1 MLMNANANVT
11 TKNISDDERKAFYE
25 ALLRY
30 YTQGPPITD
39 AFNQVEAGLIDRYY
53 RRKKAFPDEI
63 KRIDREARR
72 MAMSEIA
79 GDRLAADSQAIRFS
93 AEVQRQA
100 REWLMKVLPHLASI
114 ACGEVYVVDL
124 GEKDKDGNPVMKRII
139 PYPRDQIAA
148 ATVLLDIARTG
159 VQPKGYRLPGMEL
172 EVEEVE
178 EPRKPMIPVLGIG
191 ADFTRITATAPDGTE
206 FTAEVTPGEV
216 IEVEGT
222 D

>member
-1 MLMNANANVT
+1 MLMDANANAP
-11 TKNISDDERKAFYE
+11 TKNIPDDERKAFYE

-79 GDRLAADSQAIRFS
+79 GDKLAADSQAIRFS
-93 AEVQRQA
+93 AVIQREA
-100 REWLMKVLPHLASI
+100 REWLMKALPHLASI
-114 ACGEVYVVDL
+114 ACGEVYFVDL
-124 GEKDKDGNPVMKRII
+124 GEKDKDGNPVLKRII

-159 VQPKGYRLPGMEL
+159 VQPKHYRLPGV
-172 EVEEVE
+172 EVDEVE
-178 EPRKPMIPVLGIG
+178 EPRQPMIPVLGIG
-191 ADFTRITATAPDGTE
+191 ADFTRVTATRPDGTE
-206 FTAEVTPGEV
+206 FTAEVKPGEV

>member
-1 MLMNANANVT
+1 MNANANVT

-39 AFNQVEAGLIDRYY
+39 AFNQVEPGLIDRYY

-72 MAMSEIA
+72 MATAELA
-79 GDRLAADSQAIRFS
+79 GDKLAADSQALRFS
-93 AEVQRQA
+93 VVIQREA
-100 REWLMKVLPHLASI
+100 REWLMKALPHLASI
-114 ACGEVYVVDL
+114 ALGEVHVVDL
-124 GEKDKDGNPVMKRII
+124 GEKDKDGNPVLKRVI

-159 VQPKGYRLPGMEL
+159 VQPKGYRLPGV

-191 ADFTRITATAPDGTE
+191 ADFTRVTATRPDGTE
-206 FTAEVTPGEV
+206 FTAEVTPGDV

>member
-1 MLMNANANVT
+1 MLMDANANVT
-11 TKNISDDERKAFYE
+11 TKNIPDHERQAFYE

-39 AFNQVEAGLIDRYY
+39 AFDQVEAGLIDRYY

-72 MAMSEIA
+72 MATAEIA
-79 GDRLAADSQAIRFS
+79 GDKLAADSQAIRFS
-93 AEVQRQA
+93 AEMQRQA
-100 REWLMKVLPHLASI
+100 REWLMAALPHLASI
-114 ACGEVYVVDL
+114 ACGEVYFVDL
-124 GEKDKDGNPVMKRII
+124 GEKDKDGNPVLKRII
-139 PYPRDQIAA
+139 PYPRDSIAA
-148 ATVLLDIARTG
+148 ASVLLDIARTG
-159 VQPKGYRLPGMEL
+159 VQPKHYRLPGMET
-172 EVEEVE
+172 EVEVE
-178 EPRKPMIPVLGIG
+178 EPRQPMIPVLGIG

-206 FTAEVTPGEV
+206 FTAEVTPGDV

>member
-11 TKNISDDERKAFYE
+11 TKNIPEQERQAFFE

-72 MAMSEIA
+72 MATAEIA
-79 GDRLAADSQAIRFS
+79 GDKLAADSQAIRYS
-93 AEVQRQA
+93 AEVQREA
-100 REWLMKVLPHLASI
+100 REWLMKALPHLASI
-114 ACGEVYVVDL
+114 ALGEVQVVDL
-124 GEKDKDGNPVMKRII
+124 GQKDKDGNPVLKRVI
-139 PYPRDQIAA
+139 PYPRDSIAA
-148 ATVLLDIARTG
+148 ASVLLDIARTG
-159 VQPKGYRLPGMEL
+159 VQPKHYRLPAMEL

-178 EPRKPMIPVLGIG
+178 EPRTPMIPVLGIG

-206 FTAEVTPGEV
+206 FTAEVKPGDV
-216 IEVEGT
+216 IDVEGT

>member
-39 AFNQVEAGLIDRYY
+39 AFDQVEAGLIDRYY

-72 MAMSEIA
+72 MATAEIA
-79 GDRLAADSQAIRFS
+79 GDKLAADSQAIRFS
-93 AEVQRQA
+93 AEVQREA
-100 REWLMKVLPHLASI
+100 REALMKALPHLASI
-114 ACGEVYVVDL
+114 ACGEVYFVDL
-124 GEKDKDGNPVMKRII
+124 GEKDKDGNPVLKRVI

-148 ATVLLDIARTG
+148 ASVLLDIARTG
-159 VQPKGYRLPGMEL
+159 VQPKGYRLPGV

-178 EPRKPMIPVLGIG
+178 EPQRPMIPVLGIG
-191 ADFTRITATAPDGTE
+191 ADFTRVTATRPDGTE
-206 FTAEVTPGEV
+206 FTAEVKPGEV
-216 IEVEGT
+216 IDVDGT

>member
-30 YTQGPPITD
+30 YTHGPPITD
-39 AFNQVEAGLIDRYY
+39 AFDQVEAGLIDRYY

-72 MAMSEIA
+72 MATAEIA
-79 GDRLAADSQAIRFS
+79 GDKLAADSQAIRFS
-93 AEVQRQA
+93 AVLQREA
-100 REWLMKVLPHLASI
+100 REWLMAALPHLASI
-114 ACGEVYVVDL
+114 ACGEVYFVDL
-124 GEKDKDGNPVMKRII
+124 GEKDKDGNPVLKRII
-139 PYPRDQIAA
+139 PYPRDSIAA
-148 ATVLLDIARTG
+148 ASVLLDIARTG
-159 VQPKGYRLPGMEL
+159 VQPKHYRLPGMET
-172 EVEEVE
+172 EVEVE
-178 EPRKPMIPVLGIG
+178 EPRQPMIPVLGIG

-206 FTAEVTPGEV
+206 FTAEVTPGDV

>member
-1 MLMNANANVT
+1 MLMNTNANVT

-72 MAMSEIA
+72 MATAEIA
-79 GDRLAADSQAIRFS
+79 GDKLAADSQAIRYS
-93 AEVQRQA
+93 AEIQREA

-114 ACGEVYVVDL
+114 ACGEVFVVDL
-124 GEKDKDGNPVMKRII
+124 GEKDKDGDPVLKRII
-139 PYPRDQIAA
+139 PYPRDQVAA
-148 ATVLLDIARTG
+148 ASVLLDIARTG

-172 EVEEVE
+172 EVDEVE

-191 ADFTRITATAPDGTE
+191 ADFTRITATTPDGTE
-206 FTAEVTPGEV
+206 FTAEVTPGDV

>member
-1 MLMNANANVT
+1 MFMNTNANVIT
-11 TKNISDDERKAFYE
+11 TKNISDDERKAFFE

-72 MAMSEIA
+72 MATAEIA
-79 GDRLAADSQAIRFS
+79 GDKLAADSQAIRYS
-93 AEVQRQA
+93 AEVQREA
-100 REWLMKVLPHLASI
+100 REWLMKALPHLASI
-114 ACGEVYVVDL
+114 ACGEVYFVDL
-124 GEKDKDGNPVMKRII
+124 GEKDKDGNPVLKRII
-139 PYPRDQIAA
+139 PYPRDSIAA
-148 ATVLLDIARTG
+148 ASVLLDIARTG
-159 VQPKGYRLPGMEL
+159 VQPKHYRLPGMET
-172 EVEEVE
+172 EVEVE
-178 EPRKPMIPVLGIG
+178 EPRQPMIPVLGIG

-206 FTAEVTPGEV
+206 FTAEVTPGDV